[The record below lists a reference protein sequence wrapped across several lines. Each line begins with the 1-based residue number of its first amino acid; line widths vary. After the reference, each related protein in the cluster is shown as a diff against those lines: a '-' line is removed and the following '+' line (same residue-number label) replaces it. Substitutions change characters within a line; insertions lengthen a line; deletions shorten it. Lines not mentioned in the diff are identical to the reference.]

1 MKTKIKLSTNFSS
14 YDYRKLINTRILDKV
29 RKSKQHIVCDIDKT
43 YLETKSENAIQVL
56 KIAFEDA
63 KAKITVSGASLFL
76 LTLRWS
82 NPWQIADSIN
92 FEPRS
97 LHFVSASPPQLRN
110 TLEEKLIKDGLDWT
124 SDSFKNQAYNIRKA
138 KLGLLRHHVAYKTA
152 TIVNLM
158 ANAETDSGEF
168 FLIGDSAEYDA
179 FIYLFLGLYLEKRI
193 SVDTYC
199 QILRFIGVQDE
210 VAEELKE
217 RLVAK
222 PKAKVSGI
230 LIRRVPGVP
239 FTVRHPIT
247 SPIAMYDDYFE
258 ASLIAL
264 KWGLID
270 LNAFRTMTL
279 KFHNEQGFSRS
290 KIVAHLKAALTGMFA
305 DETEI
310 RQTLQKL
317 VAELLEI
324 GETDQVDSSLET
336 FKPMKISDLDLNEG
350 ELLEYAR
357 LWAEDLTQR

>member
-1 MKTKIKLSTNFSS
+1 MKNKIKLSTTFSS
-14 YDYRKLINTRILDKV
+14 YDYRKLINTRMLDNHG
-29 RKSKQHIVCDIDKT
+29 KSKQHIVCDIDKT

-63 KAKITVSGASLFL
+63 NAKITVKGASLFL

-82 NPWQIADSIN
+82 NPWQITDKKN
-92 FEPRS
+92 FQPRS

-110 TLEEKLIKDGLDWT
+110 TLEEKLIKDGLDWS

-138 KLGLLRHHVAYKTA
+138 KLGLLRHHVAYKTV
-152 TIVNLM
+152 TIFNLM
-158 ANAETDSGEF
+158 ENTKKDDGEF

-179 FIYLFLGLYLEKRI
+179 FIYLFLGLYLEDKI

-199 QILRFIGVQDE
+199 QILRFIGVKNE

-217 RLVAK
+217 RLIVK

-230 LIRRVPGVP
+230 LIRRVPGMP
-239 FTVRHPIT
+239 LTIRQPIT

-270 LNAFRTMTL
+270 LNSFRTMTL
-279 KFHNEQGFSRS
+279 KFHNEQGFPRS
-290 KIVAHLKAALTGMFA
+290 TLVAHLKAALSGMFA
-305 DETEI
+305 HENEMN
-310 RQTLQKL
+310 QTLQEL
-317 VAELLEI
+317 TTELLAVGEI
-324 GETDQVDSSLET
+324 PEANSSLDT

-350 ELLEYAR
+350 ELLENAR